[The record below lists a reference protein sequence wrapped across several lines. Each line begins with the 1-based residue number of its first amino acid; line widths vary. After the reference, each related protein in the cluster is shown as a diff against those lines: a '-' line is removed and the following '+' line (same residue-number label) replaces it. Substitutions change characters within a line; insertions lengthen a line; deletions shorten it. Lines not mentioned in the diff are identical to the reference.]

1 MKKTIALGIFLAVFV
16 FNLVGCTVREVQPP
30 ETISIETAYGPCQWG
45 MTKEEVFEAL
55 SIREDQVLEE
65 EDSDI
70 GKVIKISW
78 DEPVYDQPVPY
89 LAFLF
94 DPIEQVSGDTTPRLI
109 EIRFLY
115 DKNAKLEDIWDSIKK
130 VYGESS
136 QFTVRDEFSDSYST
150 WAKSRQTLLEAFT
163 PSAKEAMREV
173 CKDIIYSSED
183 EFEESL
189 NVPLVEVSSFGEE
202 YKSDSLYMIQIMGSN
217 QVIAELL
224 NARS

>member
-1 MKKTIALGIFLAVFV
+1 MNEEIFGTPDHQPAVSYTHLDV
-16 FNLVGCTVREVQPP
+16 YKRQ
-30 ETISIETAYGPCQWG
+30 
-45 MTKEEVFEAL
+45 
-55 SIREDQVLEE
+55 
-65 EDSDI
+65 
-70 GKVIKISW
+70 
-78 DEPVYDQPVPY
+78 VYDQPVPY

-115 DKNAKLEDIWDSIKK
+115 DKNAKLEDIWDSIKS

-202 YKSDSLYMIQIMGSN
+202 YKSDSLYMIPVSYTHLDVYKRQLYPSP
-217 QVIAELL
+217 VIVKLIPATCPSSEVLISFIL
-224 NARS
+224 PVFTSRFR